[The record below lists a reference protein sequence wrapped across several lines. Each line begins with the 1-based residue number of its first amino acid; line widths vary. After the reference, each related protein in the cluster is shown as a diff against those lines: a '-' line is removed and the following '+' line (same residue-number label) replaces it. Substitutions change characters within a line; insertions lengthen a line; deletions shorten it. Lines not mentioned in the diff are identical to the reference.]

1 MRLMDF
7 GLSEVQKMNKNGVK
21 CLATDLHLVIQG
33 PYITQKRRSK
43 KSNIF
48 WDLARE
54 SRLCQKAFSIAA
66 IKIKLLNLGA
76 REFTEAGIWFLMC
89 QENNDAITYRSGEC
103 LCQKCAFCTASN

>member
-1 MRLMDF
+1 MLGNRFAF
-7 GLSEVQKMNKNGVK
+7 GNTSLKKGEV
-21 CLATDLHLVIQG
+21 
-33 PYITQKRRSK
+33 K

-54 SRLCQKAFSIAA
+54 SRLCQKAFPTAA
-66 IKIKLLNLGA
+66 IKIKLLHLGA
-76 REFTEAGIWFLMC
+76 RELTEAGIWFLMC